1 MDYPFKDET
10 HQIIGICM
18 EVQNNLG
25 FGFSEVIYKD
35 AMEIEFMNTA
45 IPYLREFPLHVVYK
59 GKELKRKFCVDFIC
73 FENIILEAKSSE
85 KGIANDH
92 ISQVL
97 NYLKASGKTLAL
109 IINFGKRRLEFKR
122 LIFSQSRM

>member
-18 EVQNNLG
+18 EVQNTLG
-25 FGFSEVIYKD
+25 FGFSEVVYKD
-35 AMEIEFMNTA
+35 AMEIEFMDNS
-45 IPYLREFPLHVVYK
+45 IPHLREFPLHIVYK
-59 GKELKRKFCVDFIC
+59 GKELKRKFFVDFVC
-73 FENIILEAKSSE
+73 FDNIILEAKSSE

-109 IINFGKRRLEFKR
+109 IINFGRRRLEFKR
-122 LIFSQSRM
+122 FIFSQS